1 MAARDVGFDA
11 QASAQRIVT
20 SLMSCT
26 LDVPPAAT
34 AISTSEAIAQVR
46 LSYAWMDPAQ
56 KELVFEIVELY
67 LEMEKPAEVQDRFGN
82 RRVMLHRRLVLP
94 LGSPVGP
101 RQRR

>member
-34 AISTSEAIAQVR
+34 AISGS
-46 LSYAWMDPAQ
+46 
-56 KELVFEIVELY
+56 LVICL
-67 LEMEKPAEVQDRFGN
+67 D
-82 RRVMLHRRLVLP
+82 
-94 LGSPVGP
+94 GP
-101 RQRR
+101 RAEGAGV